1 MRHLTGTT
9 LVLLNLI
16 VALWSRVRRILG
28 SSRFCVLIYGWGLI
42 ACLMIVFVIIGA
54 RTSPGN
60 VASSFFFVIVVGW
73 NTRLG
78 GHVLAK
84 GSYHYSKLT
93 FKCQALQQA
102 LVVLHLA
109 PCTFTVGFGCL
120 APCTLLVNIGY
131 NQVLPGHFVLSSIS
145 RGLTMHL
152 GFEKMRL
159 LGELLVR
166 PRACV
171 RYLLATS
178 VQNESNSR
186 WI

>member
-84 GSYHYSKLT
+84 ESYHYSKLT

-109 PCTFTVGFGCL
+109 PL
-120 APCTLLVNIGY
+120 
-131 NQVLPGHFVLSSIS
+131 Q
-145 RGLTMHL
+145 
-152 GFEKMRL
+152 
-159 LGELLVR
+159 
-166 PRACV
+166 
-171 RYLLATS
+171 
-178 VQNESNSR
+178 
-186 WI
+186 